1 MKLERGL
8 QSTHSLKKTTYKML
22 RKLHSLEYKGALQN
36 TQRIGNNYCI
46 LSYLNHMSDVIAQS
60 YSDYDIVHDL
70 CSQIDNL
77 ALSIQKQNR
86 VCRALL
92 VPCLKKH
99 THVFNWLEN
108 NHITIKTADNKAR
121 ETWTMKCITSY
132 VCQFKNDI

>member
-22 RKLHSLEYKGALQN
+22 RKLHSFEYRGALQN

-46 LSYLNHMSDVIAQS
+46 LLYLKHMSDVIALL
-60 YSDYDIVHDL
+60 YNDYDIVHDL

-77 ALSIQKQNR
+77 VLSIQKQNR

-92 VPCLKKH
+92 VACLKKH
-99 THVFNWLEN
+99 TLVFNWLED
-108 NHITIKTADNKAR
+108 NHIAVETSDNKAR